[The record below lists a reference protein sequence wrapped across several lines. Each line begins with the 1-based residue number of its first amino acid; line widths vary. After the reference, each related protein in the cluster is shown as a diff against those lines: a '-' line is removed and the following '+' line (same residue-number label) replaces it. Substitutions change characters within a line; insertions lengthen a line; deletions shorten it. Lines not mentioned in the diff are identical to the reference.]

1 MYAFALHGSTPPP
14 ITSLT
19 DHHTAAR
26 PGLSCAHHLPC
37 PSCPRCPPL
46 YPPLSLSRS
55 SPFSAPPFLLCTSP
69 LLSWS
74 SPSCV
79 LCSSL
84 KKPSDLWFL
93 AFLSFLNTAVQMA
106 SLTPE
111 AEAPGGGALLAAGDD
126 VAAANLLAA
135 AVATEGPVFD
145 MPDFKMGGKKS
156 DDAAPTDAGD
166 EDGGDDDGDE
176 DGDFGEG
183 EEDVSEDWDFSST
196 N

>member
-1 MYAFALHGSTPPP
+1 
-14 ITSLT
+14 
-19 DHHTAAR
+19 
-26 PGLSCAHHLPC
+26 
-37 PSCPRCPPL
+37 
-46 YPPLSLSRS
+46 
-55 SPFSAPPFLLCTSP
+55 
-69 LLSWS
+69 
-74 SPSCV
+74 
-79 LCSSL
+79 
-84 KKPSDLWFL
+84 
-93 AFLSFLNTAVQMA
+93 MA

-126 VAAANLLAA
+126 VTAANLLAA

-183 EEDVSEDWDFSST
+183 EEDVSEGEGYDNPKGIDNNKKRGEIGRASCRERV
-196 N
+196 